1 MELKQFLDEYGSL
14 IGEKIEKELSP
25 VYVPGKDDPSVKQYA
40 ERIKTLLRKP
50 FPVQEEIIKGL
61 CKALY
66 HEGIKRVFI
75 QGEMGV
81 GKTTVA
87 LSVIALADKPSRT
100 LVVCPSHLV
109 EKWIREAKLVIPD
122 VETVDLAVKNV
133 ISILS
138 NLRYEMRKPEKHEI
152 YVISRDRAKLS
163 YGWKP
168 AYIITKRSKF
178 AFCPQCGSAARKG
191 DMYLTPQNLKAKKHT
206 CGTCGSALWQAVPEP
221 RRYAPADFI
230 RKYLKGFFDFVVFDE
245 IHEYKA
251 GDSLQGYAMGSLVT
265 CGKYF
270 IGLTGTL
277 SGGYADDL
285 FYLLFRINPKG
296 MMKFG
301 GYQGVMNWLKKYGV
315 LEQVIP
321 LEDEGFEYSRYRKK
335 RPITRK
341 RPGISPEVVG
351 KYFLG
356 RSCFIRLSDVIDGLP
371 EYTET
376 VITVP
381 MLKKQASCYKNLE
394 DELRNAIS
402 QFKMRAVGAMLQALL
417 SYPDSCVV
425 FAERIEI
432 KDYIDRKAN
441 EYSVLDII
449 EAPRIT
455 LPGGELLPKEKEL
468 VRLALREKEQN
479 RKALVY
485 LVFTGMRDITRRIK
499 MILEENGLRAG
510 VLPSSVEP
518 KKRERWIEEHQDNLD
533 VLICNPELVKLG
545 LDLVKFPTVVFF
557 ETGYS
562 IFTLRQAARRS
573 WRIGQK
579 EPVRVYFLSY
589 QDSMQEMALYLIA
602 KKLESALLTEGELP
616 EGLADYLVD
625 SASITEELVKALV
638 SGRKVSGAEAAWAQL
653 RKKEIEAAL
662 GIGSK
667 ECIFADLAARIP
679 ERASVRDNVLIK
691 VALLQKNG
699 KRMSRMT
706 VKYEDL
712 SKLEG
717 KLQFELF

>member
-1 MELKQFLDEYGSL
+1 
-14 IGEKIEKELSP
+14 
-25 VYVPGKDDPSVKQYA
+25 
-40 ERIKTLLRKP
+40 
-50 FPVQEEIIKGL
+50 
-61 CKALY
+61 
-66 HEGIKRVFI
+66 
-75 QGEMGV
+75 
-81 GKTTVA
+81 
-87 LSVIALADKPSRT
+87 
-100 LVVCPSHLV
+100 
-109 EKWIREAKLVIPD
+109 
-122 VETVDLAVKNV
+122 
-133 ISILS
+133 
-138 NLRYEMRKPEKHEI
+138 
-152 YVISRDRAKLS
+152 
-163 YGWKP
+163 
-168 AYIITKRSKF
+168 
-178 AFCPQCGSAARKG
+178 
-191 DMYLTPQNLKAKKHT
+191 
-206 CGTCGSALWQAVPEP
+206 
-221 RRYAPADFI
+221 
-230 RKYLKGFFDFVVFDE
+230 
-245 IHEYKA
+245 
-251 GDSLQGYAMGSLVT
+251 
-265 CGKYF
+265 
-270 IGLTGTL
+270 
-277 SGGYADDL
+277 
-285 FYLLFRINPKG
+285 
-296 MMKFG
+296 
-301 GYQGVMNWLKKYGV
+301 
-315 LEQVIP
+315 
-321 LEDEGFEYSRYRKK
+321 
-335 RPITRK
+335 
-341 RPGISPEVVG
+341 
-351 KYFLG
+351 
-356 RSCFIRLSDVIDGLP
+356 
-371 EYTET
+371 
-376 VITVP
+376 
-381 MLKKQASCYKNLE
+381 
-394 DELRNAIS
+394 
-402 QFKMRAVGAMLQALL
+402 
-417 SYPDSCVV
+417 
-425 FAERIEI
+425 
-432 KDYIDRKAN
+432 
-441 EYSVLDII
+441 
-449 EAPRIT
+449 
-455 LPGGELLPKEKEL
+455 
-468 VRLALREKEQN
+468 
-479 RKALVY
+479 
-485 LVFTGMRDITRRIK
+485 